1 LKPLG
6 ISSGIRWC
14 KTMDIKYDLTRYDKS
29 SFGILKVGE
38 NQWMK
43 KLYDGQLPF
52 SCAQAYINQGI
63 QTNNQEQGDPDEG
76 IFAQLFVGNP
86 LIAQMRELLGDDLEE
101 YRRGDFIMLRR
112 KSACRK
118 PIFCA
123 YTIHISDFDEQF
135 RHVGLNRVSIPI
147 NQKIYKNFLS
157 EYPVNAFSITERE
170 NRKLQSVFFQAK
182 PFFSAVKNA
191 LKYRY
196 CEPMKSDKVKYA
208 IKDNEEFFIE
218 PNDDYNELF
227 FKRER
232 YSYQHEVRI
241 LLTRKMFGRKLARVN
256 IEIGPVKGRFM
267 FEDLSRIQA
276 LMTLL

>member
-1 LKPLG
+1 
-6 ISSGIRWC
+6 
-14 KTMDIKYDLTRYDKS
+14 M
-29 SFGILKVGE
+29 
-38 NQWMK
+38 
-43 KLYDGQLPF
+43 
-52 SCAQAYINQGI
+52 
-63 QTNNQEQGDPDEG
+63 
-76 IFAQLFVGNP
+76 
-86 LIAQMRELLGDDLEE
+86 
-101 YRRGDFIMLRR
+101 
-112 KSACRK
+112 
-118 PIFCA
+118 
-123 YTIHISDFDEQF
+123 
-135 RHVGLNRVSIPI
+135 GLNRVSIPI